1 MSNVLLNLQLDYY
14 FLDAV
19 FVDRPF
25 MLDKTGLIVVDL
37 SLSNLIMIAES
48 PRKRPA
54 GRQQES

>member
-14 FLDAV
+14 FLDAA

-25 MLDKTGLIVVDL
+25 MLDMTGLIVVDR
-37 SLSNLIMIAES
+37 SSSNLIMIAES

-54 GRQQES
+54 GRRQES